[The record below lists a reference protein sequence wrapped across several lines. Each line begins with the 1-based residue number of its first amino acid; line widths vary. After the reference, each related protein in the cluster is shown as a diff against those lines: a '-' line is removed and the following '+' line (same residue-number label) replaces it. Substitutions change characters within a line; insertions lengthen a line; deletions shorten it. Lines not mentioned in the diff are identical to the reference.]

1 MWAVCGFALTGDMK
15 ADSNEKVQRT
25 ETHYRAR
32 LEGSAIFHHRWVFEC
47 VIHTTSL
54 ATALFVSHNR
64 HHCLTST
71 ILFHLS
77 VPPAYQARFAFPELK
92 IQATSHFLAI
102 IVPSSQMQLFWQLRS
117 QKKEDEREKKA
128 QDEWDAAS
136 VIPTFAMIFVSML
149 FVQPDVRKT
158 LPDLSNGGK
167 LPQLDSATA
176 LAEGG
181 NALLLTTHTQK
192 VFECH
197 CRYSGAARSFH
208 GSRHELQGSRSLS
221 LCVWGILMMMRNMAV

>member
-32 LEGSAIFHHRWVFEC
+32 LEGSAIFHHRWVFD
-47 VIHTTSL
+47 
-54 ATALFVSHNR
+54 
-64 HHCLTST
+64 
-71 ILFHLS
+71 

-92 IQATSHFLAI
+92 I
-102 IVPSSQMQLFWQLRS
+102 QLRS

-136 VIPTFAMIFVSML
+136 
-149 FVQPDVRKT
+149 PDVRKT

-176 LAEGG
+176 LAEGTL
-181 NALLLTTHTQK
+181 ALHDLFTAADTNYKLKRDNTRLGEEKPLRLQMRASISDAPNMQLEDDKTIMLLTLELACGTVGKEKDRVNELEYGPVKTGMK
-192 VFECH
+192 TT
-197 CRYSGAARSFH
+197 
-208 GSRHELQGSRSLS
+208 SRDPNNREHFQRPACSNSPPCNYL
-221 LCVWGILMMMRNMAV
+221 